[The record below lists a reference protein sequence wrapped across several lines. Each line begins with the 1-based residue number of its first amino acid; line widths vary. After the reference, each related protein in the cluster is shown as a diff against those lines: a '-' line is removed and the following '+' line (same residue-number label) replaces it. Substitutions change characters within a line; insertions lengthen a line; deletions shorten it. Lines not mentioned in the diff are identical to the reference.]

1 MAWLCPLLVGLCL
14 VLSGCKAI
22 GGDAPAISVQP
33 TVRPT
38 TRPILAIASP
48 SRASASPVALKPAVT
63 ASPSPAAARGLV
75 YVGIGAS
82 DTVGVGASD
91 PAREGWVPRF
101 AQLLGPGTRLR
112 NLGVSGTLI
121 HTAVRDQL
129 PAAVREQPDFVTVWL
144 AVNDLDA
151 RTSLESYSADLDTL
165 LGTLARQTHAS
176 VLVANVPNLVL
187 VPKYQTVDQGPFTT
201 EVALWNVAIADAA
214 LRHNAQL
221 VDLYAHWAELA
232 RRPDYISSDGFH
244 PSSAGYARVA
254 DLFFEASLRR

>member
-1 MAWLCPLLVGLCL
+1 L
-14 VLSGCKAI
+14 VLSACSVA
-22 GGDAPAISVQP
+22 GDAPTAAAVP

-48 SRASASPVALKPAVT
+48 SRAI
-63 ASPSPAAARGLV
+63 ASPSAATARALV

-91 PAREGWVPRF
+91 PAREGWVPRL
-101 AQLLGPGTRLR
+101 AQLLGPGTRMR

-121 HTAVRDQL
+121 RTALQDQV
-129 PAAVREQPDFVTVWL
+129 PVAVREQPDLVTVWL

-151 RTSLESYSADLDTL
+151 HTPLASYSADLDSL

-187 VPKYQTVDQGPFTT
+187 VPKYQAVDAQPFAA
-201 EVALWNVAIADAA
+201 EVGRWNEAIAGAA
-214 LRHNAQL
+214 VRNNAQL

-232 RRPDYISSDGFH
+232 RRPDFISSDGFH
-244 PSSAGYARVA
+244 PSSAGYARIA
-254 DLFFEASLRR
+254 ELFYEASLTR